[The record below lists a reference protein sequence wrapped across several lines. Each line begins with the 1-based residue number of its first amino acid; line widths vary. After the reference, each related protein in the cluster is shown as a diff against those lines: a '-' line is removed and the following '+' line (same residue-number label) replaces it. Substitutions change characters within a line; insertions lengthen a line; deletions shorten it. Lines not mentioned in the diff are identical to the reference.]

1 MTDVATEEPTAT
13 KTRAK
18 AAAKPESLNIYQLIN
33 AIRLEAGAL
42 APVQGKGV
50 PFPFRGI
57 DGTVNHLSQFLN
69 KYGVITAPNLLEH
82 KVTMREIG
90 NAKAITQSEVIVCYT
105 FYAPDGSSFDV
116 TTAGLAQDYSDRSAA
131 QAQSVAY
138 RIALLQ
144 TFTLPT
150 QQVEPEEAGEQTMK
164 YIADAASGAP
174 AATRTGAALGKAAAA
189 GGNGGES
196 IDSLRAKVKAA
207 AGTKG
212 LTGTEINGH
221 GSEIRADFFDNAE
234 ALAALL
240 IKINALPPKG
250 A

>member
-1 MTDVATEEPTAT
+1 MTDVVTEVPAT

-18 AAAKPESLNIYQLIN
+18 APEPKLTIFQLISIIS
-33 AIRLEAGAL
+33 AEAGAL

-57 DGTVNHLSQFLN
+57 DGTVNHLSGLLN

-82 KVTMREIG
+82 KVTAREISP
-90 NAKAITQSEVIVCYT
+90 AKVITQSEVLVRYT
-105 FYAPDGSSFDV
+105 FYAPDGTSFDV

-150 QQVEPEEAGEQTMK
+150 QQPEPEEAGENVQK
-164 YIADAASGAP
+164 FIADNAAGK
-174 AATRTGAALGKAAAA
+174 AATRTGASLDKAA
-189 GGNGGES
+189 GTS
-196 IDSLRAKVKAA
+196 IDTLRSQVKAA
-207 AGTKG
+207 AGAKG
-212 LTGTEINGH
+212 LTGTEINGY
-221 GSEIRADFFDNAE
+221 GTELRADFYENAE

-240 IKINALPPKG
+240 IKINSLPAKG